1 MAIRI
6 RITGELLCATHT
18 QPMEGDT
25 YIDDQIHYYLSQL
38 TGAIRPSKTHDI
50 DNLWFW
56 NIKPELIEHY
66 AEIVNCETR
75 T

>member
-6 RITGELLCATHT
+6 RITGELLCAAHT
-18 QPMEGDT
+18 QPIEGDT
-25 YIDDQIHYYLSQL
+25 YINDQIHYYLSQL
-38 TGAIRPSKTHDI
+38 TRAIRPSKTHDT

-66 AEIVNCETR
+66 AEIVNYETL